1 MNPYNNINNN
11 NSMPPWMDYAMWQN
25 SALNPANILNAG
37 RSFAPIGGPSFAAA
51 QQPMAGNSNY
61 LMNVNHQMIP
71 NQFPPY
77 AAAMKAVLS
86 SVGNVPR
93 PPPQQYL
100 PAANANAASNSYEDD
115 DDSVAT
121 EMSWDHPQWIPR
133 DMNGQQKSPNKIRGE
148 LQRYI
153 DACKADGSMTQTQ
166 IIDKMGVNS
175 NSFRKFMNPKTY
187 KDQWSATQN
196 GTYWAAAKLLARAK
210 YEKELAKM
218 AGGKRKSV
226 EEGGSSK
233 RAKVASEK
241 KPRAMVQLEALQLI
255 ERIGNVEGVSSR
267 PVYDSCPQL
276 VKKMKD
282 FLQRPG
288 MTKSIMCLALGDIN
302 SGSLNK
308 FLMGKGQDQCGN
320 VAYREGWVF
329 FEKLRILEG
338 KSKSDARLSNE
349 LAHPKGFSLEK
360 ARPARHI
367 KWLPP
372 HPTFGW

>member
-1 MNPYNNINNN
+1 MARGKRGNRQEGKAGNETTTMNPYNNINNN

-153 DACKADGSMTQTQ
+153 DACKAGKIFSHAVHCFT
-166 IIDKMGVNS
+166 
-175 NSFRKFMNPKTY
+175 
-187 KDQWSATQN
+187 
-196 GTYWAAAKLLARAK
+196 LLDN
-210 YEKELAKM
+210 
-218 AGGKRKSV
+218 
-226 EEGGSSK
+226 
-233 RAKVASEK
+233 
-241 KPRAMVQLEALQLI
+241 I
-255 ERIGNVEGVSSR
+255 
-267 PVYDSCPQL
+267 
-276 VKKMKD
+276 
-282 FLQRPG
+282 
-288 MTKSIMCLALGDIN
+288 
-302 SGSLNK
+302 
-308 FLMGKGQDQCGN
+308 
-320 VAYREGWVF
+320 
-329 FEKLRILEG
+329 
-338 KSKSDARLSNE
+338 
-349 LAHPKGFSLEK
+349 
-360 ARPARHI
+360 
-367 KWLPP
+367 
-372 HPTFGW
+372 